1 MQFRYHDLGVDQA
14 KVQHVV
20 EREIRVLER
29 RLAGLP
35 ADLPQL
41 DITIEHHQRS
51 DSYTARLLL
60 RVPDRDLVARG
71 EGQNPAQALRDAFSD
86 LYDAIERHLSKLHR
100 EDAIRRARQ
109 HPGTVK
115 PPVPPEECG

>member
-1 MQFRYHDLGVDQA
+1 MQFRYHDLGVEHA
-14 KVQHVV
+14 KVHHVV

-29 RLAGLP
+29 RLADLP
-35 ADLPQL
+35 EDLPQL
-41 DITIEHHQRS
+41 DITMEHHQRS
-51 DSYTARLLL
+51 DTYTARLLL

-71 EGQNPAQALRDAFSD
+71 DGQTPAQALRDAFSD
-86 LYDAIERHLSKLHR
+86 LYDEVERFFSKLRR

-115 PPVPPEECG
+115 PPLSPESSD

>member
-14 KVQHVV
+14 RVRDVV

-29 RLAGLP
+29 RLADFP
-35 ADLPQL
+35 DDLPFL
-41 DITIEHHQRS
+41 DITMEHHQRS

-60 RVPDRDLVARG
+60 RIPDHDLVARG
-71 EGQNPAQALRDAFSD
+71 EGQNPSQALRDAFSD
-86 LYDAIERHLSKLHR
+86 LYDEVERVLSKLRR

-115 PPVPPEECG
+115 PPVPPEE